1 MNSAQVWTIISVFVV
16 TLGALVTLVL
26 RLIEARID
34 GLRVELATL
43 REHVDR
49 HQRELLARL
58 GALHDDLRRHERV
71 LAGEESPPP

>member
-26 RLIEARID
+26 RLIEAKID

-43 REHVDR
+43 RKHVDG
-49 HQRELLARL
+49 HQHELLARL
-58 GALHDDLRRHERV
+58 DALRKEL
-71 LAGEESPPP
+71 S